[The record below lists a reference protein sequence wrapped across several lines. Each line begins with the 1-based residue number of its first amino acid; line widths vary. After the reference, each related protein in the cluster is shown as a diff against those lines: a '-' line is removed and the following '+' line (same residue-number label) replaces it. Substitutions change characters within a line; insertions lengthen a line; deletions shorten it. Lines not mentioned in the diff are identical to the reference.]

1 MTPNM
6 PDGQMTSPLRVT
18 RPSQNWVLWAGVA
31 GVVMVALLVLVA
43 MSAARTRTSELAASD
58 VAVDTAPPAPPPLEP
73 IAVADESAS
82 EPSIPAP
89 YMVGQGEAPAPTP
102 QAAMPGA
109 PKPNPLAGLIERW
122 RTPAVIVDVP
132 AASAA
137 GPAAPQTVATAAAM
151 VPTPEAGGKGDT
163 DEAFA
168 RRVGSAGAETVRSS
182 IIAEPSRTAPQGTV
196 LPAVLETAVNS
207 DLPGFVRA
215 VVSRDVRAF
224 DGATVVVPRGSKL
237 VGQYRSA
244 VAAGQS
250 RAFVVWTRLIRPDG
264 VTIDLAS
271 PATDT
276 LGRSGLTGETDRHFF
291 TRFGSAILL
300 SVLNTGMNAIGGRG
314 GDNIVIGSSQD
325 ASRVAEIAL
334 QKQIDIPPTLSVP
347 QGAPIRVF
355 VAKDLV
361 FQTPAK

>member
-1 MTPNM
+1 MTPNT

-18 RPSQNWVLWAGVA
+18 RPNQNWALWGGVA
-31 GVVMVALLVLVA
+31 AVVLVALLVLVA
-43 MSAARTRTSELAASD
+43 MTTARTRTTELASD
-58 VAVDTAPPAPPPLEP
+58 ATVDTAPPAPPPLEP
-73 IAVADESAS
+73 IAVAEESVS

-102 QAAMPGA
+102 QATMPGA

-132 AASAA
+132 VAPAA
-137 GPAAPQTVATAAAM
+137 GPAAPQTVGAAGAM
-151 VPTPEAGGKGDT
+151 VPMPEAGGKGDT

-168 RRVGSAGAETVRSS
+168 HRVGSAGAETVRSS

-300 SVLNTGMNAIGGRG
+300 SVLNTGMSAIGGRG

-361 FQTPAK
+361 FQTPAR

>member
-1 MTPNM
+1 MSEIP
-6 PDGQMTSPLRVT
+6 PDGSMTSPLHVARSE
-18 RPSQNWVLWAGVA
+18 RGWPLWAGVA
-31 GVVMVALLVLVA
+31 GVVVIAIALLLS
-43 MSAARTRTSELAASD
+43 MSAARVRSDAQDAEPIVAA
-58 VAVDTAPPAPPPLEP
+58 APAPPPPLEP
-73 IAVADESAS
+73 LAEPTAAAS
-82 EPSIPAP
+82 EASVPAP
-89 YMVGQGEAPAPTP
+89 YMVGLGEEPAPIPTKTP
-102 QAAMPGA
+102 A
-109 PKPNPLAGLIERW
+109 PVKHDPLAGLIERL
-122 RTPAVIVDVP
+122 RTPAVILDLP
-132 AASAA
+132 AAAPASAST
-137 GPAAPQTVATAAAM
+137 TVAAATA
-151 VPTPEAGGKGDT
+151 PTVGEVGGKGDS

-168 RRVGSAGAETVRSS
+168 RRLGAAGAETVRSS
-182 IIAEPSRTAPQGTV
+182 IIAEPTRTAPQGTV

-224 DGATVVVPRGSKL
+224 DGATVVIPRGSKL
-237 VGQYRSA
+237 VGQYRAA

-276 LGRSGLTGETDRHFF
+276 LGRSGLVGETDRHFF
-291 TRFGSAILL
+291 ARFGAATLL
-300 SVLNTGMNAIGGRG
+300 SVLNTGLGALAGSR

-361 FQTPAK
+361 FQTPAR